1 MSTESREV
9 ALLIPRSPQKQ
20 ERPLKMELGEVC
32 AWEKEPD
39 LQWNTSLDGEIFRKR
54 FRYFCY
60 EETPGPREALNQLRD
75 LCQKWLRPDIHTK
88 VQILELLVLE
98 QFLTILPEE
107 LQVWLQEHHPKSGE
121 QAVTMLEDL
130 EQELDE
136 PDQQIRASAHRKEEI
151 LEESTLLGTSQK
163 SPCVQLQASQAHLK
177 YEFPESHFQ
186 LEKGVH
192 NQTEEHLTPKQEMSI
207 EKELHED
214 ISGNLNGNIPL
225 VSECEKHFKG
235 RLRKKKENL
244 LGQRQHKDNE
254 WGKNFTWNSGFIRN
268 QSSYS
273 TEKHCGCDG
282 CKKAFSQ
289 SSHLLNHQRLHT
301 GEKPY
306 ECEECGKAFS
316 YSSHLILHRRIHTG
330 EKPYECVECGKSF
343 SQSSS
348 LIQHQRIHTGEKPYP
363 CNQCSKSFSRSSNRI
378 LHQRIHTGEK
388 PYECDKCGKAFRQKS
403 ALVLHQRIHTGE
415 KPYECEEC
423 GKAFSQSTNLIKHQR
438 SHNGEKNPL
447 NIMSMGKF

>member
-1 MSTESREV
+1 MSTESGEV
-9 ALLIPRSPQKQ
+9 APLTPRYPQKQ
-20 ERPLKMELGEVC
+20 ERPLKMELREVG
-32 AWEKEPD
+32 AWEQEPSI
-39 LQWNTSLDGEIFRKR
+39 QWKVTSFDGEIFRQR
-54 FRYFCY
+54 FRHFCY

-98 QFLTILPEE
+98 KFLTILPEE
-107 LQVWLQEHHPKSGE
+107 LQAWLEEHHPKSGE

-136 PDQQIRASAHRKEEI
+136 PDQQVRASAYRKEEI
-151 LEESTLLGTSQK
+151 LKESTLLGTSQK
-163 SPCVQLQASQAHLK
+163 SSCVQFQALEVQPKCES
-177 YEFPESHFQ
+177 PELHFQ
-186 LEKGVH
+186 PERGGD
-192 NQTEEHLTPKQEMSI
+192 NQTEEHLTPKQEISA
-207 EKELHED
+207 ENELYEEV
-214 ISGNLNGNIPL
+214 SGNLNGNIPH
-225 VSECEKHFKG
+225 VSECDKHLKG

-244 LGQRQHKDNE
+244 LVQRQHKDNE
-254 WGKNFTWNSGFIRN
+254 WEENFTWSSGFIRN
-268 QSSYS
+268 QNIYS
-273 TEKHCGCDG
+273 IEKPYGCDA
-282 CKKAFSQ
+282 CEKAFSQ
-289 SSHLLNHQRLHT
+289 SSHLLNHQRIHT

-306 ECEECGKAFS
+306 ECEECGKAFN

-415 KPYECEEC
+415 KPYECDEC

-438 SHNGEKNPL
+438 SHSGEKIL
-447 NIMSMGKF
+447 SS